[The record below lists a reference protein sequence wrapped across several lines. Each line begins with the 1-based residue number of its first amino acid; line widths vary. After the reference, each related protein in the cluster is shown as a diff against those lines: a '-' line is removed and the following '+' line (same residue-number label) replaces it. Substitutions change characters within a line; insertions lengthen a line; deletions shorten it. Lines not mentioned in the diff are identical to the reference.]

1 MFRSLMRK
9 IHRWIFIA
17 MGFFMLVWVVS
28 GIMISV
34 PGHWLE
40 RKAEGRQ
47 HHAMD
52 LAAYTLSPAE
62 IVARLEQS
70 LEAGASVKSLGLQQ
84 IGDRA
89 LYSVRVK
96 NGDDLLVDAGTGEP
110 FSVTPEMAE
119 DIARKGFGIDS
130 AVRENSTLRKHVI
143 SYAWGPLPV
152 YRLQFEGDPSRIYY
166 VNPMSGNIHES
177 SWLTRARMAAGFLH
191 SFKPV
196 KILTGRES
204 AQVWTL
210 LVTGVVSLLGVLTGI
225 YLIFPF
231 RKRRVI
237 SS

>member
-1 MFRSLMRK
+1 MFRSFMRK

-28 GIMISV
+28 GIVISV

-40 RKAEGRQ
+40 RKAEGQ
-47 HHAMD
+47 QHAMD
-52 LAAYTLSPAE
+52 LAAYALSPAE
-62 IVARLEQS
+62 IVSRLESS
-70 LEAGASVKSLGLQQ
+70 LEAGASVKSLGLQK

-96 NGDDLLVDAGTGEP
+96 NGDDLLIDAGSGEL
-110 FSVTPEMAE
+110 FSMTPEMAE
-119 DIARKGFGIDS
+119 DIVRKGFGIDS

-166 VNPMSGNIHES
+166 VNPMSGKIHES

-196 KILTGRES
+196 EMLTGRES
-204 AQVWTL
+204 VQVWTL
-210 LVTGVVSLLGVLTGI
+210 LITGIVSLIGVLAGV
-225 YLIFPF
+225 YLVFPI
-231 RKRRVI
+231 RKRKAV